1 MLGCVHLWITYF
13 LMSYVDCN
21 IGIESKD
28 LIFGIQGILGS
39 VGSMFSTPPDKQ
51 VSHHLLSLM
60 NLQQLSF
67 CQVDTHWMF
76 ESGIMDV
83 FIMLGPGPKDVSR

>member
-1 MLGCVHLWITYF
+1 M
-13 LMSYVDCN
+13 
-21 IGIESKD
+21 
-28 LIFGIQGILGS
+28 QGILGS

-51 VSHHLLSLM
+51 VKITLPTPLLILIICTI
-60 NLQQLSF
+60 QF
-67 CQVDTHWMF
+67 RQVDTHWMF